1 MTIRRISPVF
11 LGGGLGACAR
21 ALLLQSPVV
30 WSAPFPLSV
39 LLINLLGSFL
49 LGVVFVLADEAEVMR
64 SETRLFVAVGI
75 LGSFTTFS
83 TFGWETVVLSEGR
96 HYIAGVSYVTASLVG
111 GVLAVVA
118 GIVAGREAVKALGR
132 MTHRAFL
139 DRGEGRAVSP
149 ADDMDHIETENH
161 DSAELA

>member
-1 MTIRRISPVF
+1 VTIRRIAPVF
-11 LGGGLGACAR
+11 FGGGLGACAR
-21 ALLLQSPVV
+21 ALLLQLSAV
-30 WSAPFPLSV
+30 WSAPFPLSL

-75 LGSFTTFS
+75 LGGFTTFS
-83 TFGWETVVLSEGR
+83 TFGWETVVLSEGP
-96 HYIAGVSYVTASLVG
+96 HFIVGVSYVTASLAG

-118 GIVAGREAVKALGR
+118 GIVAGREAVSALDR

-149 ADDMDHIETENH
+149 PDDKDLVETENH